1 MDKKA
6 QIKKAMAGDKDA
18 LVSLIMDRKNE
29 YYRLAFVY
37 MKNKEDTLDALED
50 MIVIVYSKIKS
61 LRKEDAFYSW
71 SKKIL
76 VSCCLNKIRKQKKI
90 VLLDHLEQEDI
101 SNDFIAKDQELDLE
115 RELEKLSPKHLE
127 VIKLRYYLDLDYETI
142 SKITNTPLG
151 TVKSRIFNGLKNLRK
166 SLGGEY

>member
-1 MDKKA
+1 MEEKTN
-6 QIKKAMAGDKDA
+6 IKKAMAGDKDA

-29 YYRLAFVY
+29 YYKLAFVY
-37 MKNKEDTLDALED
+37 MKNKDDALDALED
-50 MIVIVYSKIKS
+50 MILIVYSKIKS
-61 LRKEDAFYSW
+61 LKKEDAFYSW

-90 VLLDHLEQEDI
+90 ILFDHLEQESK

-115 RELEKLSPKHLE
+115 KELEKLSPKHME

-142 SKITNTPLG
+142 SKITNTPIG
-151 TVKSRIFNGLKNLRK
+151 TIKSRIFNGLRNLRK
-166 SLGGEY
+166 GLGGEY